1 MEQKTPEEQKST
13 EELLKK
19 TGKGAKNI
27 LNEFKEFI
35 SKGNVLDMAVGLIV
49 GSAFTAIVNSLV
61 DDMLMPLIGTVLA
74 GIDFSQLGVHIPW
87 GNEPFIAVGN
97 FLNAITTFLLTALC
111 VFLIVKFMNIFRRKK
126 EKKPAEP
133 PKPSKEEQL
142 LTEIRDLLAAQQ
154 AGGKNGAGEKKE

>member
-1 MEQKTPEEQKST
+1 M
-13 EELLKK
+13 
-19 TGKGAKNI
+19 
-27 LNEFKEFI
+27 
-35 SKGNVLDMAVGLIV
+35 DMAVGLIV

-97 FLNAITTFLLTALC
+97 FLNAIITFLLTALC

-126 EKKPAEP
+126 EEKPAEP